1 MAQGPLALALRLA
14 EAGLAVTLIE
24 ADAHDARRRRDL
36 LARAGA
42 QGCRVRVAPSP
53 GAALVFDRS
62 GATPLHIHLDAGPV
76 GNGHA
81 VIALA
86 APDLS
91 LIEVLDGSDPRA
103 FDLVR
108 RLGGVPLLTRDFVAP
123 RVLRALAE
131 AAESLVFDGSTPWEV
146 DEAAVSAGF
155 ALGPCAGQDLRGLS
169 PGPLPVVAR
178 MVAEG
183 RLGVTSGVGWY
194 RYPGG
199 GGRVIDP
206 LIEDLARE
214 EAHFARHPL
223 RRIGPDEI
231 TGRLLAVIGGADPA
245 LRRALGLP

>member
-14 EAGLAVTLIE
+14 GAGLAVTLIE
-24 ADAHDARRRRDL
+24 SDSHDARRRRAL
-36 LARAGA
+36 LDRAGA
-42 QGCRVRVAPSP
+42 RGCTVRVGRSPAAVLVVDPVGTAP
-53 GAALVFDRS
+53 LR
-62 GATPLHIHLDAGPV
+62 IHLDAGPL
-76 GNGHA
+76 GTGHG

-91 LIEVLDGSDPRA
+91 LIEVLDGSDPRVP
-103 FDLVR
+103 DLVR
-108 RLGGVPLLTRDFVAP
+108 RLGSEPLVTRALVAP
-123 RVLRALAE
+123 RLLRALAQ

-146 DEAAVSAGF
+146 DEVAEAIGF
-155 ALGPCAGQDLRGLS
+155 ATGPCAGQDLRGLV

-183 RLGVTSGVGWY
+183 RLGVAAGVGWY

-199 GGRVIDP
+199 GGRVVDP

-223 RRIGPDEI
+223 RRIGTEEI
-231 TGRLLAVIGGADPA
+231 SARLRASVADADPTV
-245 LRRALGLP
+245 RRALGLS